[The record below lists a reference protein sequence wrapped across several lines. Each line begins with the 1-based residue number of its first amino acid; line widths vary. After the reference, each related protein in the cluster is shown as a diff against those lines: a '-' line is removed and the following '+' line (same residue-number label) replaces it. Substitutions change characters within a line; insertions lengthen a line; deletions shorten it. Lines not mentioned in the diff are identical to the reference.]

1 MRAALFI
8 LLLAWLPLG
17 TAAEPQWIAA
27 FGRATES
34 QETDIVR
41 LAYRHPL
48 PNSEA
53 WWRPTHVQLGGSV
66 WQVPDIRGSTR
77 RLDLNATAI
86 WRNERPWGYPRSRV
100 RRLPAVE
107 DHQQPG
113 HARALGVRVRLAHRR
128 RLFSS
133 EKPRGRTRAAAPFE
147 RRPQAAERRHRPG
160 ARPVHL
166 HASRL
171 IRRRR
176 IHEFAEWVDKHLPS
190 IGARRSALMGEAQ
203 TLRETK

>member
-1 MRAALFI
+1 MRAALLI
-8 LLLAWLPLG
+8 LLLAWSPLG

-53 WWRPTHVQLGGSV
+53 WWRPTHVQLGASV

-86 WRNERPWGYPRSRV
+86 WRNERPWGYLEAGFGGYLLSKTINNPDTRV
-100 RRLPAVE
+100 PSAFEFGSHIGIGFSLAKNHAVGVALQ
-107 DHQQPG
+107 HLSNAGLKQPNG
-113 HARALGVRVRLAHRR
+113 GIDLVLVQYTFTHR
-128 RLFSS
+128 
-133 EKPRGRTRAAAPFE
+133 
-147 RRPQAAERRHRPG
+147 
-160 ARPVHL
+160 
-166 HASRL
+166 
-171 IRRRR
+171 
-176 IHEFAEWVDKHLPS
+176 D
-190 IGARRSALMGEAQ
+190 
-203 TLRETK
+203 